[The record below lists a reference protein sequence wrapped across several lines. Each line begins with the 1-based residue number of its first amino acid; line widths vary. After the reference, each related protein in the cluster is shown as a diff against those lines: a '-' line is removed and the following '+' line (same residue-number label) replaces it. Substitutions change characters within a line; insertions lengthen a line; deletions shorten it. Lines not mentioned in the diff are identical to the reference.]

1 MTKILNENHQ
11 LKKIESQHKK
21 PSRHLI
27 STKESCKLLKNK
39 LQHLNSERENFYSK
53 LNKKKKLMQKN
64 KPKRKTHKIFINLEI
79 STNLNI
85 SLPKQQKVS
94 NLTLRSSQD

>member
-53 LNKKKKLMQKN
+53 LKKKN
-64 KPKRKTHKIFINLEI
+64 
-79 STNLNI
+79 
-85 SLPKQQKVS
+85 
-94 NLTLRSSQD
+94 